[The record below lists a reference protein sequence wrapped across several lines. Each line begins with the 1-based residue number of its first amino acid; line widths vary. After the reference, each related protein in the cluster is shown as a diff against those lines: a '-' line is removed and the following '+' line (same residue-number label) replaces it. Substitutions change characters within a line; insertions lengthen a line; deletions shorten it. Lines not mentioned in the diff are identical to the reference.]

1 MQTLSHIF
9 QTHEDQVRVRTLTDA
24 DGNPWFCCTDVARAV
39 GYKDPRSAVK
49 DWMHERQNINEISIG
64 GKYPPLDLVQLFGPA
79 WTNTALINEPML
91 YKFLMRCRA
100 PKADAFVEWVSGT
113 VLPSIRKTGGY
124 TVVEPKALTVLQ
136 QLELG
141 VAYYKEMI
149 GLAEA
154 SGLKDWYT
162 QAQVRR
168 ANMWYG
174 SRKAHKALNAISE
187 ELGFDVKVRANLTST
202 DVYNPTNMYHVSV
215 FEEYAKQQNRPFTV
229 PKVAREWQAG
239 VHPDALLL
247 DVDDDGDHTISQSI
261 SHT

>member
-1 MQTLSHIF
+1 MNTLSHIF
-9 QTHEDQVRVRTLTDA
+9 QTSEEHTQVRTLVDITGSA
-24 DGNPWFCCTDVARAV
+24 WFCCTDVARAV

-49 DWMHERQNINEISIG
+49 DWMHERQNINEISWG
-64 GKYPPLDLVQLFGPA
+64 GVYPPKDFQELFGNS
-79 WTNTALINEPML
+79 WSSTSLINEPML

-113 VLPSIRKTGGY
+113 VLPSIRKTGSY
-124 TVVEPKALTVLQ
+124 SVAEPKALTVLQ
-136 QLELG
+136 QLEMG
-141 VAYYKEMI
+141 VAYYREMVN
-149 GLAEA
+149 LAEA
-154 SGLKDWYT
+154 AGLKDWYT

-174 SRKAHKALNAISE
+174 SRKAHKDLNRISE
-187 ELGFDVKVRANLTST
+187 SMGREVKVRANLTST
-202 DVYNPTNMYHVSV
+202 DEYNPTNMYHVDV
-215 FEEYAKQQNRPFTV
+215 FKEFAKQLNRPFTV

-247 DVDDDGDHTISQSI
+247 DVDDGEHTISHSI